1 MLHNQLVKLVP
12 EVVSTGG
19 PTVAIIDSKERAA
32 GPVSGLLEFRLDDV
46 EYNRD
51 SILIVISNDTLV
63 GVCCVRSHNTVA
75 LACKL
80 CWLIRLDKGDD

>member
-1 MLHNQLVKLVP
+1 MFHNQLVKLVP

-19 PTVAIIDSKERAA
+19 PSVAVIDSKERAA

-46 EYNRD
+46 EYNGD

-80 CWLIRLDKGDD
+80 GWLVRLDKGDD